1 MVLCYENMK
10 QAVITVLTGFDVFSF
25 AVLAHIQIIG
35 YAQMNNQ
42 GSLSTYFLSI
52 LVFRF
57 HIEKDSINRWKFCK

>member
-1 MVLCYENMK
+1 MK

-42 GSLSTYFLSI
+42 GSLSTYSCQFLCLDFI
-52 LVFRF
+52 LKRTA
-57 HIEKDSINRWKFCK
+57 